1 MRRIIGSTIGYAV
14 TGGVIAGIAVL
25 IGVDRTDLVL
35 DAYLLYAGA
44 LVALTAAR
52 ISRLAFPAPRGTV
65 PAVLTARPP
74 PYVQPESLTTM
85 TDDVALA
92 QAGEFDVH
100 FRLRPLLRDIATA
113 GLAMQSGID
122 LDRQPERARE
132 RLSPEMWEL
141 VRPDR
146 PRPERGKATGIDT
159 ASLTAVVDELE
170 RILPP

>member
-1 MRRIIGSTIGYAV
+1 MRQVVISTFAYAV
-14 TGGVIAGIAVL
+14 LGAIVAGVVVL

-35 DAYLLYAGA
+35 DTYLLYAGA
-44 LVALTAAR
+44 LVAVMAAR
-52 ISRLAFPAPRGTV
+52 ISRRAFPSPRGTV
-65 PAVLTARPP
+65 PAVLTPRPP
-74 PYVQPESLTTM
+74 RYVHPESLSTTA
-85 TDDVALA
+85 DDVALA

-100 FRLRPLLRDIATA
+100 FRLRPQLRDIAA
-113 GLAMQSGID
+113 SGLAMHSGID

-132 RLSPEMWEL
+132 RLSPATWEL

-146 PRPERGKATGIDT
+146 PRPERGGTGIGT

>member
-1 MRRIIGSTIGYAV
+1 MKRIISSTIGYAL
-14 TGGVIAGIAVL
+14 TGALIAGAVVL

-44 LVALTAAR
+44 LVALAAAR
-52 ISRLAFPAPRGTV
+52 ISRLAFPSPRGTV
-65 PAVLTARPP
+65 PALLASRPAQ
-74 PYVQPESLTTM
+74 YAHPESLSTTA
-85 TDDVALA
+85 DDVALA
-92 QAGEFDVH
+92 QVGEFDVH
-100 FRLRPLLRDIATA
+100 FRLRPLLRDIAAA

-146 PRPERGKATGIDT
+146 PRPERTGTRGIDT
-159 ASLTAVVDELE
+159 GSLTAIVTELE
-170 RILPP
+170 TLLPS

>member
-1 MRRIIGSTIGYAV
+1 MRRIVGSTLGYAIL
-14 TGGVIAGIAVL
+14 GALIAGAAVL

-44 LVALTAAR
+44 LVALAAAR
-52 ISRLAFPAPRGTV
+52 ISRLAFPSPRGTV
-65 PAVLTARPP
+65 PALLTPRPAG
-74 PYVQPESLTTM
+74 YVHPESLVTT

-92 QAGEFDVH
+92 QAGGFDVH
-100 FRLRPLLRDIATA
+100 FRLRPLLRDIAAA

-132 RLSPEMWEL
+132 KLSPETWEL

-146 PRPERGKATGIDT
+146 PRPEREETAGIDT

>member
-1 MRRIIGSTIGYAV
+1 MRQVVTSTVAYAILGANV
-14 TGGVIAGIAVL
+14 AGLVVL
-25 IGVDRTDLVL
+25 IGADRTDLVL

-44 LVALTAAR
+44 LVAIAAAR
-52 ISRLAFPAPRGTV
+52 ISRLAFPPPRGTV
-65 PAVLTARPP
+65 PAVLSPRPP
-74 PYVQPESLTTM
+74 RYVHPESLSRM

-122 LDRQPERARE
+122 LDRQPVRACE
-132 RLSPEMWEL
+132 RLSPETWEL
-141 VRPDR
+141 VRPER
-146 PRPERGKATGIDT
+146 PRPERGKTTGIET
-159 ASLTAVVDELE
+159 ASLAAVVDELE